1 MMKKI
6 GATIIFLIFAG
17 NVNAQRQSI
26 DSLLAYINTPVDTT
40 NIKNRIKISELYRN
54 YSNDT
59 STQYARQALN
69 LAITN
74 NNAYW
79 QGVGHNALG
88 FNFYINAKYDS
99 SIYQFEQYRKISEQ
113 RGDHL
118 NTGSAINNIGNVYI
132 ELGNYSKALGYYM
145 QGLAE
150 RKIAGDKSNIAASY
164 DNIGYVYK
172 EIGDYDKAIENILTA
187 LRIYDEIKDE
197 KGQSYANT
205 FLGVVYAL
213 KKEYVTAL
221 QHHQKALLLKRK
233 INDKNG
239 EAISLQ
245 SIASVYTYQA
255 KFDVALDNFSKAS
268 AIYMAVGDKRQL
280 ASVKES
286 IAEIHL
292 KKNNVDSALSLYRQA
307 LQLNT
312 SIGNIRGLASN
323 YNNIASCFLKKN
335 DAAAAKPYLDS
346 ALKYGSMTA
355 KKIDLQ
361 NIYKS
366 LSDYYSATGN
376 FKEAF
381 NNYKKYDALKDSLFN
396 IENSR
401 AIASMQTLYESE
413 KKEKQIQEQRFDLQ
427 KKNYWIIGITSLLM
441 LATLLSF
448 SYYRRFKLNQERK
461 LQKEII
467 KQQDIATRLII
478 EAEEKERKRI
488 AGDLHDGV
496 GQMMSAAKMNLSSFE
511 SKTQFKSE
519 EEKVAFDKII
529 SLVDESCKE
538 VRSVS
543 HNMMPNALL
552 KSGLTSA
559 VKEFIDKIDHNVLK
573 VNLHSEG
580 LNERLDS
587 NIETVLYRIIQE
599 CVNNVIK
606 HSSANQLDISL
617 IKDSDGISATIEDNG
632 TGFNAEQKQKF
643 EGIGLKNI
651 IARVG
656 YLKGSI
662 DFDTSPGEGTLVAIH
677 VPLNR

>member
-6 GATIIFLIFAG
+6 GGAIIILIFAV

-26 DSLLAYINTPVDTT
+26 DSLLAYTNTTVDTT
-40 NIKNRIKISELYRN
+40 NIKNLIRISELYRN
-54 YSNDT
+54 YNNDT

-69 LAITN
+69 LANTK

-79 QGVGHNALG
+79 QSIGHNALG
-88 FNFYINAKYDS
+88 YNFYIGAKYDS

-113 RGDHL
+113 RRDHL
-118 NTGSAINNIGNVYI
+118 NTGSAINNIGNIYI
-132 ELGNYSKALGYYM
+132 ELGKYSKALGYYM
-145 QGLAE
+145 EGLAE
-150 RKIAGDKSNIAASY
+150 RKIAGDKPNIAASY
-164 DNIGYVYK
+164 NNIGYVYK

-187 LRIYDEIKDE
+187 LRIYDETKDE
-197 KGQSYANT
+197 QGQSYANT

-213 KKEYVTAL
+213 KKEYATAL
-221 QHHQKALLLKRK
+221 QYHQKALLLKRK

-245 SIASVYTYQA
+245 SIASIYTYQA
-255 KFDVALDNFSKAS
+255 KFDVALDNFSRAS

-292 KKNNVDSALSLYRQA
+292 KKNNIDSALILYRRA

-312 SIGNIRGLASN
+312 SIGNVRALASN

-335 DAAAAKPYLDS
+335 DAGSAKPYLDS
-346 ALKYGSMTA
+346 ALKYGSQTA
-355 KKIDLQ
+355 KKDDLK

-366 LSDYYSATGN
+366 LSDYYSVTGN

-381 NNYKKYDALKDSLFN
+381 NNYRKYDALKDSMFN
-396 IENSR
+396 IENSK
-401 AIASMQTLYESE
+401 AIASMQTLYETE
-413 KKEKQIQEQRFDLQ
+413 KKEKQIQVQRFDLQ

-467 KQQDIATRLII
+467 KQQDIATKLII

-511 SKTQFKSE
+511 SKTQFKNE
-519 EEKVAFDKII
+519 EEKVAFEKII

-552 KSGLTSA
+552 KSGLSSA
-559 VKEFIDKIDHNVLK
+559 VKEFIDKIDHHVLK

-580 LNERLDS
+580 LKERLDS
-587 NIETVLYRIIQE
+587 NVETVLYRIIQE

-606 HSSANQLDISL
+606 HSNANQLDISL

-632 TGFNAEQKQKF
+632 TGFNAEHKQKF

-656 YLKGSI
+656 YLKGTI